1 MVDIDLEILSHD
13 MQNWNPM
20 DLQKAVFIYR
30 ALETGWCVRKL
41 RDGRFE
47 FKKPTGD
54 ARKEMLLEDY
64 LKRFILYNLCMQH
77 FQNLF
82 PARE

>member
-1 MVDIDLEILSHD
+1 MLEFDAEVLSQNL
-13 MQNWNPM
+13 QNWNPM
-20 DLQKAVFIYR
+20 DLQKMIFIYR

-47 FKKPTGD
+47 FKKPTED
-54 ARKEMLLEDY
+54 VHKEMFLEDY

-82 PARE
+82 PARD